1 MQGNTWGG
9 ELECQVEV
17 GASLGAG
24 QRARNPVGS
33 EPRPSA
39 GMCKESPVAFSVDQR
54 QPNKRLKLAA
64 RRMLYDDSFFSAPQ
78 LKRDPLGSTTSPND

>member
-1 MQGNTWGG
+1 MRGNTWGG

-24 QRARNPVGS
+24 QRDRNPVGFAA
-33 EPRPSA
+33 RPSA

-64 RRMLYDDSFFSAPQ
+64 RVD
-78 LKRDPLGSTTSPND
+78 